1 MKKSRMLL
9 VGITA
14 AFLALAMGAGYASA
28 QDQDQEQGQAASG
41 EFQGP
46 GQKGRHLAAGEV
58 VRIEEGT
65 ITIKTLRDGEEKTFK
80 VDDETRY
87 RKDGADATIED
98 VKVGEKVGVAIGPLP
113 DEGQDPVAIAV
124 IIGKPGNG
132 DGPPGGRPGGKPV
145 VGNVTAV
152 NGNTLT
158 ISTAEGDKQVTLPT
172 ITNGMRI
179 GVVTAEDGTVHA
191 VMYNPPERPQGEA
204 PPEDTA
210 GGSTTEGIASVS

>member
-14 AFLALAMGAGYASA
+14 ALLALAMGAGYASA
-28 QDQDQEQGQAASG
+28 QDQEQGQAASG

-46 GQKGRHLAAGEV
+46 GPKGRHLAAGEV

-80 VDDETRY
+80 VDDKTRY

-98 VKVGEKVGVAIGPLP
+98 VKVGEKVGVAIGPP
-113 DEGQDPVAIAV
+113 PEEGQDPVAIAV
-124 IIGKPGNG
+124 IIGKPGNS
-132 DGPPGGRPGGKPV
+132 DGPPGGGKPV

-179 GVVTAEDGTVHA
+179 AVVTAEDGTVHA
-191 VMYNPPERPQGEA
+191 VLYNPPERPQGET

-210 GGSTTEGIASVS
+210 GGPTAEGTTSVS

>member
-14 AFLALAMGAGYASA
+14 AFLALAIGAGYASA
-28 QDQDQEQGQAASG
+28 QDQEQGQAASG

-80 VDDETRY
+80 VDDQTRY

-98 VKVGEKVGVAIGPLP
+98 VKVGEKIGVAIGPLP
-113 DEGQDPVAIAV
+113 EEGQDPVAVAV

-132 DGPPGGRPGGKPV
+132 DGQPGRPGGKPV

-179 GVVTAEDGTVHA
+179 AVVTAEDGTVHA

-210 GGSTTEGIASVS
+210 GGSNADGTSAS